1 MHSQLTV
8 NVIEIEKSK
17 STSDFCSVFSTLIAY
32 GVFGKI
38 SSSFLNERLSLAL
51 GLRSD
56 ADSFTEGSNLI
67 DNFSPRLSASYAL
80 KEDNSWKL
88 NASVGRYFKIPTY
101 TMLGFQSNSGD
112 FINRM
117 NRYTQSEHYVFGLEY
132 NVSPSTRF
140 TLEAFSKNYSQYPVS
155 ILDGVSLANKGGG
168 FEVLGNEPVSDNGN
182 GTSSGFELLFQQKLS
197 KNFYGIL
204 AYTYFKSEFSGAQ
217 NTKLPSVWDS
227 RNLLSFTGGYKLR
240 KNWEISVRYRYAGA
254 TPYVPTDTDESLN
267 AYPRIVLDYSRLGEE
282 KLTAFSQCDIRVDK
296 KWNFKKLSF
305 NFYFELQNFLG
316 QENPRPD
323 EYGLARNDDGSLIS
337 PKTLIKID
345 TDQSNT
351 PFPSFGF
358 VFDF

>member
-1 MHSQLTV
+1 M
-8 NVIEIEKSK
+8 
-17 STSDFCSVFSTLIAY
+17 
-32 GVFGKI
+32 
-38 SSSFLNERLSLAL
+38 
-51 GLRSD
+51 
-56 ADSFTEGSNLI
+56 
-67 DNFSPRLSASYAL
+67 
-80 KEDNSWKL
+80 
-88 NASVGRYFKIPTY
+88 
-101 TMLGFQSNSGD
+101 
-112 FINRM
+112 
-117 NRYTQSEHYVFGLEY
+117 
-132 NVSPSTRF
+132 
-140 TLEAFSKNYSQYPVS
+140 
-155 ILDGVSLANKGGG
+155 
-168 FEVLGNEPVSDNGN
+168 
-182 GTSSGFELLFQQKLS
+182 
-197 KNFYGIL
+197 
-204 AYTYFKSEFSGAQ
+204 
-217 NTKLPSVWDS
+217 
-227 RNLLSFTGGYKLR
+227 
-240 KNWEISVRYRYAGA
+240 RYRYAGA